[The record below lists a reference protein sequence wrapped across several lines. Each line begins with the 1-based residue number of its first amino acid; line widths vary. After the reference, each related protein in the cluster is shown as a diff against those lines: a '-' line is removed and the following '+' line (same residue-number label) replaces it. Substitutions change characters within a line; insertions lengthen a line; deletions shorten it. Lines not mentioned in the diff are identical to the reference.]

1 MNEQFGESVDMLGV
15 AGQVSQMN
23 RMNNSAQHYLENQ
36 ETGLAES
43 QLECEK
49 LLKKARHMLRQDKK
63 RYDEN
68 GKLIWKKIKMQKRVL
83 TNYGVENIMQDLEF
97 YINKETLLSYYE
109 ESLIK
114 QRLREFSLA
123 LNGKIYQKYELFFRT
138 PSVEEAIG
146 IIKKRIK
153 EKVTIREGIHDILGV
168 PFNKQEYNEE
178 VLKDM
183 EKVME
188 KEIEEVRK
196 QYLKKNLAEWESL
209 FWKLVHLVETVHQRA
224 YRGEERGSLRR
235 HTSINEVIGK
245 MPIQQQQGFFKKMFS
260 Q

>member
-1 MNEQFGESVDMLGV
+1 MNEQFGESMDMLST
-15 AGQVSQMN
+15 AGQVGQID
-23 RMNNSAQHYLENQ
+23 RMNQSAQHYLENQ

-49 LLKKARHMLRQDKK
+49 MLKKARHMLRQDKK
-63 RYDEN
+63 IYTSS
-68 GKLIWKKIKMQKRVL
+68 GKVSWKKIKMEKRVL

-109 ESLIK
+109 ENLI
-114 QRLREFSLA
+114 RLRLKEFA
-123 LNGKIYQKYELFFRT
+123 NTLNDKIYLKYELFFRT

-146 IIKKRIK
+146 IIKRRIK
-153 EKVTIREGIHDILGV
+153 EKVQIREGVHDILGV
-168 PFNKQEYNEE
+168 EFDKEEYNDQ
-178 VLKDM
+178 VLKEM
-183 EKVME
+183 EGLME

-196 QYLKKNLAEWESL
+196 QHMKKNLAEWYSL

-245 MPIQQQQGFFKKMFS
+245 MPMPQQQGFFKRMFG